1 MLLFNLY
8 DFLYI
13 QGMVLRMKCING
25 ALDDSEL
32 FDDDPYWTMWD
43 ASSSNDENVI
53 DAKLSL
59 AEDPT
64 PSPICASCKRAQ
76 VCKCLNDIKEECTL
90 DENGPYLTINM

>member
-1 MLLFNLY
+1 
-8 DFLYI
+8 
-13 QGMVLRMKCING
+13 MVLRMKCING

-43 ASSSNDENVI
+43 ASSNEENVV
-53 DAKLSL
+53 DAKLPL
-59 AEDPT
+59 TEDPA

>member
-8 DFLYI
+8 DFLYF

-43 ASSSNDENVI
+43 ASSNEENVI
-53 DAKLSL
+53 DAKLPL
-59 AEDPT
+59 TEDST